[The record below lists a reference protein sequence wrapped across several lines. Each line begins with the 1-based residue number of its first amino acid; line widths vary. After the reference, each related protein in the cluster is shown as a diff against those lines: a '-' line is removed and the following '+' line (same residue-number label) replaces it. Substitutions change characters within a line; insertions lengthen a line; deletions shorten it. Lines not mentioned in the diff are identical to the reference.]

1 MSDKTSLV
9 DQMRQ
14 DLNHFFTRPVG
25 WIVMLMAL
33 VVIGYH
39 VYPAI
44 QAAMA
49 PQQPPAPATHGSYAG
64 TGTGSAPHTSE
75 K

>member
-49 PQQPPAPATHGSYAG
+49 PLPPAPATHGSYAG